1 MNNFYSAFLI
11 NSKKNKKV
19 KENLIY
25 KAICDT
31 I

>member
-11 NSKKNKKV
+11 NSKKNKKA
-19 KENLIY
+19 KENLISN
-25 KAICDT
+25 AISDT